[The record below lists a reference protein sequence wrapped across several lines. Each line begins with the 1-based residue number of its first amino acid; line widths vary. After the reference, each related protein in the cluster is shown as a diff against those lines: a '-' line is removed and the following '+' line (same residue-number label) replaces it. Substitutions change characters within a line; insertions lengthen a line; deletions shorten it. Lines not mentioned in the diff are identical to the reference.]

1 MGFAWSWWLG
11 LSFRESESEDE
22 EQWLWTSDDGV
33 LNPNMTYWGSGEVTN
48 ICQVGSANPFT
59 YLTLVTGQWHKWGQ
73 LCNSGQIG
81 SQLGMVSF
89 NIQDLH
95 RIELIFAGTKLIVMT
110 LTIVARALVPFAKS
124 ALANIVLLQLQ
135 LQLQQQQGQQRRQQQ
150 HQ

>member
-1 MGFAWSWWLG
+1 
-11 LSFRESESEDE
+11 
-22 EQWLWTSDDGV
+22 
-33 LNPNMTYWGSGEVTN
+33 
-48 ICQVGSANPFT
+48 
-59 YLTLVTGQWHKWGQ
+59 
-73 LCNSGQIG
+73 
-81 SQLGMVSF
+81 MVSF

-95 RIELIFAGTKLIVMT
+95 RIELIFSGTKLIAMT